1 MIQLK
6 KSARKLSLRKRFLA
20 LSSNEAVHLRF
31 YEKQLLKLMLRLRN
45 HRLSKDT
52 KAKGIAIASLLL
64 NEMIKLEPA
73 VTLEPLIDY
82 RRTIDSF
89 TASECWNFFETR
101 KEDLPR
107 LLLNLRFPDQCNLEN
122 GSKMPGEEVL
132 LRGLYELVSGA
143 DQHEIVVVFGRDQ
156 TQQSR
161 AFKYFVDHIYDKFLH

>member
-1 MIQLK
+1 
-6 KSARKLSLRKRFLA
+6 
-20 LSSNEAVHLRF
+20 
-31 YEKQLLKLMLRLRN
+31 MLRLRN

-64 NEMIKLEPA
+64 NEMINIATEPA

-122 GSKMPGEEVL
+122 GSKMLGEEVL
-132 LRGLYELVSGA
+132 LRGLYELLSHLDDICIQPCLGDLIQA
-143 DQHEIVVVFGRDQ
+143 ILLKLILYIPGIV
-156 TQQSR
+156 
-161 AFKYFVDHIYDKFLH
+161 HIFEEQASN

>member
-64 NEMIKLEPA
+64 NEMINIATEPA

-107 LLLNLRFPDQCNLEN
+107 LRRAFT
-122 GSKMPGEEVL
+122 
-132 LRGLYELVSGA
+132 
-143 DQHEIVVVFGRDQ
+143 VVFSFPIKPSCVAKRSL
-156 TQQSR
+156 TNFSHLS
-161 AFKYFVDHIYDKFLH
+161 FVLP

>member
-45 HRLSKDT
+45 HRLTKDA

-64 NEMIKLEPA
+64 NEMINIATEPA
-73 VTLEPLIDY
+73 VTLEPLINY

-101 KEDLPR
+101 KEDLRR
-107 LLLNLRFPDQCNLEN
+107 LLLNLKFPKQCVLEIR
-122 GSKMPGEEVL
+122 SSMPGEEV
-132 LRGLYELVSGA
+132 
-143 DQHEIVVVFGRDQ
+143 
-156 TQQSR
+156 
-161 AFKYFVDHIYDKFLH
+161 FL